1 MSATMITR
9 YTRPEAVAI
18 WSQDTKYKIWFEIEA
33 HAAESGIP
41 LPMSADMVV
50 TFEDAG
56 AVVELDTGWI
66 VWPSGVRCVPVCD
79 GPTVKD
85 IVEAKTVA

>member
-1 MSATMITR
+1 
-9 YTRPEAVAI
+9 
-18 WSQDTKYKIWFEIEA
+18 
-33 HAAESGIP
+33 
-41 LPMSADMVV
+41 MVV